1 MLKHLGLTALSAMFI
16 AACGAQS
23 TAAPNA
29 ADQDKTPAPAKTE
42 TPPEKKITSEPVR
55 GGIYRLIG
63 PGGNIGVLIG
73 EDGAF
78 VIDDKFDRFGE
89 QIIENIKALTDH
101 PISYVI
107 NTHYHGDHTG
117 ANGKMKAAGAT
128 IVAHEN
134 VRARMGVTFDNKLWG
149 RPVKAVDAVQWP
161 TVTYSENATFHING
175 QTVQLLHTPSAHT
188 DGDSIVFF
196 KEANVLHMGDNYFNG
211 MFPYVDVD
219 SGGSLQG
226 MIASHDLALSLSD
239 DDTLII
245 PGHGNMS
252 SKAELMQ
259 TRERLQDILTRVS
272 NARDAGQS
280 LEDILASEPLAD
292 LKAFAAFINEDMMVR
307 IAYRSITER
316 G

>member
-1 MLKHLGLTALSAMFI
+1 MMKRFTLI
-16 AACGAQS
+16 AASAFMIASCAAD
-23 TAAPNA
+23 TAAKPGDKQTEAKPA
-29 ADQDKTPAPAKTE
+29 AE
-42 TPPEKKITSEPVR
+42 TPVKKAISAEPLR
-55 GGIYRLIG
+55 SGLYRLTG
-63 PGGNIGVLIG
+63 PGGNIGVLVG
-73 EDGAF
+73 SDGAF
-78 VIDDKFDRFGE
+78 IIDDKFDRFGDE
-89 QIIENIKALTDH
+89 IIAVVKTLTNE

-117 ANGKMKAAGAT
+117 ANGKMKSAGAI

-134 VRARMGVTFDNKLWG
+134 VRARMGITFDNKLWG
-149 RPVKAVDAVQWP
+149 RPVEATAPAQWP

-175 QTVQLLHTPSAHT
+175 QTVELLHTPSAHT

-211 MFPYVDVD
+211 MFPYVDID

-226 MIASHDLALSLSD
+226 MIASHDLALSLIN

-252 SKAELMQ
+252 NKSELIA
-259 TRERLQDILTRVS
+259 TRDRLKDILSRIETAH
-272 NARDAGQS
+272 NAGKS
-280 LEDILASEPLAD
+280 LDDIIMDKPLSD

-307 IAYRSITER
+307 IAHRSVTEKN
-316 G
+316 